1 MNRMALAWFT
11 PALVFALAL
20 GCGGDSDDASTAAD
34 ATASA
39 GDGDSGGDGDGGD
52 GDGDVPV
59 LANIDGV
66 VTDSAGAP
74 LGMAGIQFCGPV
86 SEEGAVEACK
96 PVPVDADTGTFSIEV
111 TKLGFWNLK
120 AVHAPEEGRYFTGQA
135 IPLTVAM
142 DDMISYPAPGIVVPE
157 VNEVIDL
164 SAATGEATFEVG
176 AGIWLTFDPAM
187 TQTPSFTPAAEM
199 GAIEVPEAEW
209 QITEVPDAG
218 PVIAA
223 WTFHPFGTKLPDA
236 SFGLAVES
244 GLGLAAGEAVQIF
257 EVEKDNAFIHKVAD
271 AVVSSDGTHLEITP
285 TAEGLHELT
294 WLLFT
299 Q

>member
-1 MNRMALAWFT
+1 MRDRDPSVRFATNAYVLPAGGETTIPVTTINTDEIEARLQRIGDRALSRAI
-11 PALVFALAL
+11 
-20 GCGGDSDDASTAAD
+20 AD
-34 ATASA
+34 
-39 GDGDSGGDGDGGD
+39 
-52 GDGDVPV
+52 
-59 LANIDGV
+59 
-66 VTDSAGAP
+66 
-74 LGMAGIQFCGPV
+74 
-86 SEEGAVEACK
+86 
-96 PVPVDADTGTFSIEV
+96 
-111 TKLGFWNLK
+111 
-120 AVHAPEEGRYFTGQA
+120 GRLLQQ
-135 IPLTVAM
+135 
-142 DDMISYPAPGIVVPE
+142 
-157 VNEVIDL
+157 L
-164 SAATGEATFEVG
+164 S
-176 AGIWLTFDPAM
+176 
-187 TQTPSFTPAAEM
+187 
-199 GAIEVPEAEW
+199 EW

-271 AVVSSDGTHLEITP
+271 AVVNADGTSLEITP